1 MDLKTKYSIVLLSLC
16 SLLLSSGTIS
26 AQVTIGSSVEPDADA
41 ILDLKEK
48 SDGTSQKG
56 LLLPRVNLR
65 TSTDAYPLTTHVEG
79 MLVYNKKD
87 STTIKPGVFYN
98 DGTQWKRID
107 ILPGAQPS
115 EVITVGSDLQP
126 TWGDLDVP
134 DVENIGYVMRDFT
147 VSNKETGKEFTD
159 NSGYAVTVKDYP
171 WDNNW
176 FKFEM
181 TTPYSVTPT
190 HRNNRLI
197 VTMQTIIQSD
207 GDGTSADRGWV
218 DYAGAVFI
226 NDRLNVVK
234 LGQFSHTGRD
244 PFDTMT
250 IYLIVENLPVGQVQ
264 HVDIAVARLA
274 SKILERIGIGIPIT
288 PNPVNL
294 NNFMAKPFIAIQ
306 YYEDPSSPTTN

>member
-134 DVENIGYVMRDFT
+134 DVENIGYVMRVLQYRIRKPEKSLLT
-147 VSNKETGKEFTD
+147 IQG
-159 NSGYAVTVKDYP
+159 
-171 WDNNW
+171 
-176 FKFEM
+176 
-181 TTPYSVTPT
+181 
-190 HRNNRLI
+190 
-197 VTMQTIIQSD
+197 MQS
-207 GDGTSADRGWV
+207 
-218 DYAGAVFI
+218 
-226 NDRLNVVK
+226 L
-234 LGQFSHTGRD
+234 
-244 PFDTMT
+244 
-250 IYLIVENLPVGQVQ
+250 
-264 HVDIAVARLA
+264 
-274 SKILERIGIGIPIT
+274 
-288 PNPVNL
+288 
-294 NNFMAKPFIAIQ
+294 
-306 YYEDPSSPTTN
+306 